1 LRIPGATICSRSPRV
16 GIFFS
21 YFPALEG
28 SPGSRRVRGKKTKGG
43 REAAAGGG
51 AEGSYAHSF
60 SQLKTDPAAG
70 NVRGLEQAPNG

>member
-1 LRIPGATICSRSPRV
+1 
-16 GIFFS
+16 
-21 YFPALEG
+21 
-28 SPGSRRVRGKKTKGG
+28 VRGKKTKGG